1 MRIGFKLGLANVVV
15 LFSLASLGGTFV
27 YTQQKTISEFN
38 YLAENNYPLQFIAQE
53 VKSNMA
59 DRGMS
64 ELSYIV
70 TQDPKNRNKLEAI
83 DQKIKDSLEQAN
95 QLKIDSKEKLIVDKI
110 QTSYIDYVQVSQQVL
125 DAVQNGKLA
134 DAKNLHY
141 NKEMML
147 KDKVNQEITDL
158 INNQKEEVEREINE
172 VHLITQKG
180 LYLAIFLNI
189 LGLAVVIALFII
201 RRNVVKPIRSLEQA
215 SQKLEAGDLTVQ
227 LNNNSK
233 IKDEVQSL
241 AQAFVSMISN
251 LREMIEE
258 IRNNSIHAEDISMK
272 LDREI
277 QHALADSEE
286 VAASVDQVSRS
297 LQTQQQ
303 NFTNSLTSVNQAK
316 QEMHEVS
323 MIEHQTLLAVQETEK
338 VAIEGES
345 LVKASVFQIEEIA
358 RRESEMTEKIIIL
371 GEESAEIERMVNTIA
386 ELAAQTDLLA
396 LNASIEAARAG
407 NHGHGFTVVAEE
419 VRKLA
424 ERSTSSTKEIVKI
437 GSSIRNKTNEVVE
450 SMKIT
455 HGAVQEGMKVV
466 KASGDQFQKI
476 ALASQ
481 QGVNY
486 VKAMDRAILKLKEE
500 IEVILKATVEIAR
513 ANDSMSQSAQQISL
527 GGQEQARS
535 ISEISVQMAELIQH
549 TQKLQDMTRKFT
561 LT

>member
-110 QTSYIDYVQVSQQVL
+110 KTSYINYVQVSQQVL
-125 DAVQNGKLA
+125 DAVQNGKLV

-141 NKEMML
+141 DKEMML

-158 INNQKEEVEREINE
+158 IDNQKEEVEREINE

-180 LYLAIFLNI
+180 LYLASFLNI
-189 LGLAVVIALFII
+189 LGLAVVIALFMI
-201 RRNVVKPIRSLEQA
+201 RRSVVKPIRSLEQA
-215 SQKLEAGDLTVQ
+215 SQKLAAGDLTVQ
-227 LNNNSK
+227 VNNNSK
-233 IKDEVQSL
+233 VKDEVQSL
-241 AQAFVSMISN
+241 AHAFVSMISN
-251 LREMIEE
+251 LREIIEE
-258 IRNNSIHAEDISMK
+258 IRNNSIYAEDISMK

-286 VAASVDQVSRS
+286 VAASVDQVSAS

-303 NFTNSLTSVNQAK
+303 NFTNSLSSVNLAK

-323 MIEHQTLLAVQETEK
+323 MIEQQTLLAVQETEK

-345 LVKASVFQIEEIA
+345 LVKASVIQIEEIA

-450 SMKIT
+450 SMKVT
-455 HGAVQEGMKVV
+455 HGAVQEGMVAV

-486 VKAMDRAILKLKEE
+486 VKAMDSAILKLKEE

-527 GGQEQARS
+527 GGQEQAHS

-549 TQKLQDMTRKFT
+549 TQKLRDMTRKFT